1 MSLTKEDQ
9 KRISKIGTSAL
20 TVRVQLGKFE
30 GEELEYAISLLKK
43 RHVDIDSILA
53 KKATKVIEEAIAT
66 PEIDTQLRK
75 DFPANIE
82 GSPEFFTT
90 CEDGEVSLANGEEQ
104 TIENTKDPLIEE
116 EALIPVKKEKKA
128 KATKKSSKHEKKIY
142 TDQNGKEMTKS
153 DLMRRLI
160 RLKHSIKPKELN
172 EQLIDA
178 GFEKAYHSEIQR
190 CRQQMGVTPEVKE

>member
-53 KKATKVIEEAIAT
+53 KKNQKPAELEAVISKTVIESPKEVVVATEANYHST
-66 PEIDTQLRK
+66 EETD
-75 DFPANIE
+75 IE
-82 GSPEFFTT
+82 LLP
-90 CEDGEVSLANGEEQ
+90 
-104 TIENTKDPLIEE
+104 IEE
-116 EALIPVKKEKKA
+116 IASTHPDPIPTDLPIKPIKEKKA
-128 KATKKSSKHEKKIY
+128 KTAKKSGKHEKKLY
-142 TDQNGKEMTKS
+142 TDEKGKELTKS

-172 EQLIDA
+172 DQLIDA

-190 CRQQMGVTPEVKE
+190 CRQQMGVTSEVKE